1 MNQALDRHLARLRTS
16 YAKTPVPGFLA
27 WWGTNL
33 VACLPAPLRAIVGE
47 RADTLL
53 LEPRDDALVIWR
65 EQSTGTHELASLD
78 HAMDTQSR
86 VLEVTR
92 QRERIDDPALRTVL
106 CLPADRVL
114 RRRLQLPAA
123 AEENLQQVLAFEM
136 DRQTPFKA
144 DQVYFD
150 QEVTERHR
158 ETRTISVD
166 VVVIPRQRLDEELQ
180 RIGGSRLE
188 LDGVD
193 VWRDQSGGA
202 RRGVNLLLPEQRM
215 RRRNL
220 RLPLNLGLAALA
232 LVLLFVNLS
241 EMVSNRAAAVEAM
254 RVEVEGSG
262 KEAREVA
269 ALRNT
274 LSDSLEGAN
283 FLANKKRS
291 EPVFIAVLDDVSRRL
306 SDDTF
311 LERLNYESGKI
322 NLQGQSKEAA
332 NMISVLAASPYLTN
346 PTISGQ
352 ITPDPRSGKDRFQI
366 TADVLQSVPLPT
378 GAAPR
383 GPVPAVPDD
392 APADDDQP
400 QPEEGADAQA

>member
-1 MNQALDRHLARLRTS
+1 MKQTLDRQLARLRTS
-16 YAKTPVPGFLA
+16 YAKTPLPGFFA
-27 WWGTNL
+27 WWGESL
-33 VACLPAPLRAIVGE
+33 IACLPSPLRAIVGE

-53 LEPRDDALVIWR
+53 LEPREEALVIWR
-65 EQSTGTHELASLD
+65 EQSAGTRELARIDAALD
-78 HAMDTQSR
+78 VESR

-92 QRERIDDPALRTVL
+92 QRDRIADPALRTVL
-106 CLPADRVL
+106 CIPAERVL

-123 AEENLQQVLAFEM
+123 AEENLSEVLAFEM

-150 QEVTERHR
+150 HQVAERHR
-158 ETRTISVD
+158 DSRTISVD
-166 VVVIPRQRLDEELQ
+166 VIVIPRQRFDEELQ

-193 VWRDQSGGA
+193 VWRDESGGA
-202 RRGVNLLLPEQRM
+202 RSGVNLLPSEQRL

-232 LVLLFVNLS
+232 LLLLFVNLS
-241 EMVSNRAAAVEAM
+241 EMVSNRATAVEAM
-254 RVEVEGSG
+254 RIEVEESG
-262 KEAREVA
+262 NEAREVA

-291 EPVFIAVLDDVSRRL
+291 EPVFMAVLDDVSRRL
-306 SDDTF
+306 SDDTY
-311 LERLNYESGKI
+311 LERLNYESGKL

-332 NMISVLAASPYLTN
+332 NMISVLGASPYLAN
-346 PTISGQ
+346 PNISGQ

-378 GAAPR
+378 GDGPRDTATPTPDAAP
-383 GPVPAVPDD
+383 
-392 APADDDQP
+392 PADA
-400 QPEEGADAQA
+400 QPEPKDGADAQA